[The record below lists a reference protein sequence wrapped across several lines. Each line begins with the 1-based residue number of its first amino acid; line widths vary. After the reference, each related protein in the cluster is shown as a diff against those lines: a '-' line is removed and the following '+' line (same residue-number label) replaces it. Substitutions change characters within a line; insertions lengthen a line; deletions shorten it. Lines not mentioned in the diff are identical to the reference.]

1 LIAAAVRSGFHQRA
15 LLGDRKDPVGLP
27 STRDTACGDASAYR
41 SLLAFL
47 GEHVAV
53 EDLTPE
59 AVRAYRDALK
69 RAERTPATIA
79 KHLSAIRGVRR
90 RRRRT

>member
-1 LIAAAVRSGFHQRA
+1 
-15 LLGDRKDPVGLP
+15 LGNRKDPVGLP
-27 STRDTACGDASAYR
+27 STRDTAYGDASVYC

-59 AVRAYRDALK
+59 AVRAYRDAPK
-69 RAERTPATIA
+69 RADRTPATIA
-79 KHLSAIRGVRR
+79 KHFSAIRGGSRR
-90 RRRRT
+90 RLRT